1 MAQIACSMTHVVTL
15 LFADNP
21 TQRSA
26 GYNSQ
31 AQRHNIGDG
40 RMRQVDAAV
49 RSSVMARDDAFEGV
63 SSATKISSAVRN
75 VMKRADR
82 DVGTSIVLVKDK
94 KDRATVEQ
102 ALDPKTRL
110 VLFKMLNFGL
120 FSAIHGCISTGKEAN
135 VYYAVNSTGTDYAIK
150 VYKTSVLVF
159 KDRDR
164 YVTGD
169 YRFRNGYC
177 RYVSWRSAE
186 YNRAVSLLLWD
197 ITINLG

>member
-1 MAQIACSMTHVVTL
+1 M
-15 LFADNP
+15 
-21 TQRSA
+21 QRSA

-31 AQRHNIGDG
+31 AQRHAVGDG
-40 RMRQVDAAV
+40 RMRAADAAV
-49 RSSVMARDDAFEGV
+49 RSSVMPRDDAFAGV
-63 SSATKISSAVRN
+63 AASTAIPAAVRN
-75 VMKRADR
+75 EMRRADR
-82 DVGTSIVLVKDK
+82 GQGTSIVLVKDK

-120 FSAIHGCISTGKEAN
+120 FSAIHGCVSTGKEAN
-135 VYYAVNSTGTDYAIK
+135 VYYAVTSQGGDLAIK

-177 RYVSWRSAE
+177 RCRELRVKGWVSRVGVTEHGDQRKSAAASVRCLTLTLHLQE
-186 YNRAVSLLLWD
+186 
-197 ITINLG
+197 